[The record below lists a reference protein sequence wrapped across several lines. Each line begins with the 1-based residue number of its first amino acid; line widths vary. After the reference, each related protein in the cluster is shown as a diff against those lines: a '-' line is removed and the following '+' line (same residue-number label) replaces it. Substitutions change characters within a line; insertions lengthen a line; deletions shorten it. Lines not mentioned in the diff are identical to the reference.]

1 MLPRYVLPIV
11 AIAMIGGI
19 TTPAAAEGNGLAVL
33 LTDYGNDS
41 IYVGILKGAMYSKAP
56 DITIDTV
63 TNSVPS
69 FDIRTGA
76 YILAEACGA
85 YPKGTVFSCVVDPGV
100 GTKRK
105 CIVLKTKTG
114 QYFVAPDNG
123 LLTLVARR
131 EGIAEIRECTNEDL
145 WYSKGSSS
153 TFHGRDIFGPVA
165 AAIAS
170 GTSITDTG
178 PMIKSLVQIELREGK
193 VRDDAAHGEV
203 MRSDPYGNLVTTL
216 TAAHLES
223 LGIKM
228 GDQLQVSIGD
238 ETFSAP
244 FSTTYAAVDRG
255 ERLVLLQSSRFVECA
270 INQDS
275 MREATGADP
284 GTTVVIGKA
293 P

>member
-1 MLPRYVLPIV
+1 MLARIVLLLTV
-11 AIAMIGGI
+11 AVIGLP
-19 TTPAAAEGNGLAVL
+19 TTANAEGNGLAVL

-63 TNSVPS
+63 TNSVPP

-85 YPKGTVFSCVVDPGV
+85 YPTGTVFSCVVDPGV
-100 GTKRK
+100 GTERK
-105 CIVLKTKTG
+105 CIAIKTKTG

-131 EGIAEIRECTNEDL
+131 DGIAELRECTNEDL
-145 WYSKGSSS
+145 WYSKGSSA

-165 AAIAS
+165 AAIAN
-170 GTSITDTG
+170 GTPLKDVG
-178 PMIKSLVQIELREGK
+178 PKMKSLIQIDLRESE
-193 VRDDAAHGEV
+193 VRGGAAHGEV

-216 TAAHLES
+216 TS
-223 LGIKM
+223 KDFTMLGIKL
-228 GDQLQVSIGD
+228 GDTLQVSIGGQGY
-238 ETFSAP
+238 EAP
-244 FSTTYAAVDRG
+244 FAKTYGAVERG
-255 ERLVLLQSSRFVECA
+255 SRLVLLQSSQFVECA
-270 INQDS
+270 INQASLRDV
-275 MREATGADP
+275 TGAEP
-284 GTTVVIGKA
+284 GTPIVIRKA